1 MRFRRQ
7 LTSRTNVELIPLID
21 VVFQLVVFFMVSTT
35 FILTPGISL
44 ILPKSET
51 SEPVLMSKLVVTV
64 VSQNEL
70 YLNRERYDID
80 TLDRRLG
87 TITEEQRSEIK
98 TVVVEGDEN
107 VSYRLMVQ
115 VLDILRRNGFTGM
128 ASILPHGWKGWRQPE
143 EYPFLVPFMN
153 TLKTNYR
160 SVTIF

>member
-7 LTSRTNVELIPLID
+7 MSTRTNVELIPLID

-51 SEPVLMSKLVVTV
+51 SEPVVMSKLVVTV
-64 VSQNEL
+64 VSREEL
-70 YLNRERYDID
+70 YLNRERFELQG
-80 TLDRRLG
+80 LDERLG

-115 VLDILRRNGFTGM
+115 VLDVLRRNGFTGINLRTKETE
-128 ASILPHGWKGWRQPE
+128 AIR
-143 EYPFLVPFMN
+143 
-153 TLKTNYR
+153 
-160 SVTIF
+160 